1 MLEVGAALPK
11 LAGKDEGGAA
21 VKLASL
27 DRPLVVYFYPRA
39 DTPG

>member
-11 LAGKDEGGAA
+11 VGAKDDGGSAVRLAALE
-21 VKLASL
+21 
-27 DRPLVVYFYPRA
+27 RPLVVYFYPKA

>member
-11 LAGKDEGGAA
+11 LGAKDDSGTA
-21 VKLASL
+21 VKLAGL
-27 DRPLVVYFYPRA
+27 ERPLVVYFYPRA